1 MGGAFANKSVGRFDW
16 TLGWSGSAEGENEG
30 EGLG

>member
-16 TLGWSGSAEGENEG
+16 TLGWSGSEEGVYG
-30 EGLG
+30 CR